1 MTKGLNITITD
12 ADVQPINVLV
22 FKKIRIGANHN
33 PSNNTT
39 TISSIY
45 DGTTE
50 QEINDNFANWKQE
63 YLDYQPTEVVLENR
77 KKEYPPIAEQL
88 DMQYHDKVNGT
99 TTWQEAIAKV
109 KTDNP
114 KE

>member
-1 MTKGLNITITD
+1 MPKGLNITITD
-12 ADVQPINVLV
+12 ADVEPISVLT

-45 DGTTE
+45 DETTE
-50 QEINDNFANWKQE
+50 QEINDNFATWKQE
-63 YLDYQPTEVVLENR
+63 YLDYQPTATALSNR
-77 KKEYPPIAEQL
+77 KKEYPAMVDQL
-88 DMQYHDKVNGT
+88 DMQYWDQVNGT
-99 TTWQEAIAKV
+99 TTWKDAISKV